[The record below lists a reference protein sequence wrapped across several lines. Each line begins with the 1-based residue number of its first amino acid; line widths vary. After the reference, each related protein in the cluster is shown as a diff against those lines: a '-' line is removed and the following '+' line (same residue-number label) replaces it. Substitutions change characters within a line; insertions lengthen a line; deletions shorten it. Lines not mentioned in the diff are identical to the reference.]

1 MAKHHRNR
9 INRQCK
15 PSTRRGLPRGLLLLL
30 LSFSVFLQGCF
41 IDRLI
46 TLRSQTCSFDEHF
59 AVNVDQNFVVELYD
73 PVLLEKDLR
82 LIWGAAPTTISTSDE
97 GSTLSYLFQRVPGAA
112 NETKTTLL
120 DEFNLEF
127 DFIPVNG
134 QLRLSKISSN
144 DLPPELLLTA
154 TTISLSGLDEITAFA
169 CQVDINPFTR
179 SMTLPLDQSWFTD
192 MPSRDELFALLGA
205 PDSTLDKG
213 KGLVYQYRLKGSDA
227 DKHTASFVIWYDDAG
242 ETPLAVEADFNR
254 YQMHTDLLTALMK
267 VKLEI

>member
-1 MAKHHRNR
+1 MANRHRNR
-9 INRQCK
+9 NSRRSK
-15 PSTRRGLPRGLLLLL
+15 TPSRGGMRRGLLLLL
-30 LSFSVFLQGCF
+30 LGVSAFLQGCF

-97 GSTLSYLFQRVPGAA
+97 GSTLSYLFQRVPGEAHGTGA
-112 NETKTTLL
+112 TLL
-120 DEFNLEF
+120 DEFSLDF
-127 DFIPVNG
+127 DFVPVSG
-134 QLRLSKISSN
+134 QYRLAKISSN

-169 CQVDINPFTR
+169 CQIDINPFTR

-192 MPSRDELFALLGA
+192 IPSRDELMTLLGA
-205 PDSTLDKG
+205 PDSTLDEG
-213 KGLVYQYRLKGSDA
+213 NGLVYQYRLKGSNA
-227 DKHTASFVIWYDDAG
+227 GKHTASFVIWYDATG
-242 ETPLAVEADFNR
+242 ERPLAVEAAFNR
-254 YQMHTDLLTALMK
+254 YQMHTDLQTALMK
-267 VKLEI
+267 VKVEI

>member
-1 MAKHHRNR
+1 MTNRHMNRNCR
-9 INRQCK
+9 RNK
-15 PSTRRGLPRGLLLLL
+15 TPSRGGVHRGLLLLL
-30 LSFSVFLQGCF
+30 LGLSVFLQGCF

-59 AVNVDQNFVVELYD
+59 AINVDRNLVIELYD

-82 LIWGAAPTTISTSDE
+82 LIWGAAPTTVSTSNE
-97 GSTLSYLFQRVPGAA
+97 GSTLSYLFQRVPGETY
-112 NETKTTLL
+112 ETKATLL

-127 DFIPVNG
+127 DFVPVNG

-154 TTISLSGLDEITAFA
+154 ATISLSGLDEITEFA

-192 MPSRDELFALLGA
+192 IPSRDELMTLLGA
-205 PDSTLDKG
+205 PDSTLDEG
-213 KGLVYQYRLKGSDA
+213 NGLVYQYRLKGSDA

-254 YQMHTDLLTALMK
+254 YQMHTDLQTAQMK
-267 VKLEI
+267 VKVEI

>member
-1 MAKHHRNR
+1 MTNRHGNRNS
-9 INRQCK
+9 K
-15 PSTRRGLPRGLLLLL
+15 SDKTPSRGSVHRGLLLLL
-30 LSFSVFLQGCF
+30 LGFSVFLQGCF

-59 AVNVDQNFVVELYD
+59 AVKVDQNLEVELYD

-112 NETKTTLL
+112 HETKATLL

-127 DFIPVNG
+127 DFVPVNG

-154 TTISLSGLDEITAFA
+154 TTISLSGLDEITEFA

-192 MPSRDELFALLGA
+192 IPSRDELMTLLGA
-205 PDSTLDKG
+205 PDSTIDEG
-213 KGLVYQYRLKGSDA
+213 NGLVYQYRLKGSDA
-227 DKHTASFVIWYDDAG
+227 GKHTASFVIWYDAAG
-242 ETPLAVEADFNR
+242 ERPLAVEADFNR
-254 YQMHTDLLTALMK
+254 YQMHTDLQTALMK
-267 VKLEI
+267 VKVEI